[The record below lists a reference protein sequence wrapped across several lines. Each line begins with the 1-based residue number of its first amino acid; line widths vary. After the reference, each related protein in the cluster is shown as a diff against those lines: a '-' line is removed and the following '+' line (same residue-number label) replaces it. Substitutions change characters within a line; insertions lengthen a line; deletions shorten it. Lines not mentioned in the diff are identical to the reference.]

1 MSWAVVC
8 PTQDT
13 GCTFGL
19 ASLHHVWGMCWGHCV
34 PSAPAAGVAAVGTQ
48 GTQRE
53 ATGWMQ
59 RMSRALSGPV
69 CLVMLLVSC
78 VLTRRT
84 TKPGR
89 FLRLASPRCILVWAS
104 QPAGFV

>member
-1 MSWAVVC
+1 MHELGCGV
-8 PTQDT
+8 PDT
-13 GCTFGL
+13 GHRLHFWVSIP
-19 ASLHHVWGMCWGHCV
+19 ASCLGDVLGALC
-34 PSAPAAGVAAVGTQ
+34 PL
-48 GTQRE
+48 QRE

-59 RMSRALSGPV
+59 RMSCALSGPV